1 MGLEHS
7 SVWEL
12 SFHGME
18 DPPKSEFNNLCL
30 YARFEQAK
38 IRERSERDVRREELA
53 NCIQRA
59 LSTFT
64 RLREHITYVIL
75 LLHCTFGFGD
85 RQLLLAWF
93 VYVNMSGS
101 FVVKTRTK
109 AIHETQQNAMP
120 FGTESVVVHGSAF
133 HCCVTLGCL
142 SMRFGRN
149 DRFCECS
156 CSR

>member
-1 MGLEHS
+1 MAGAGFSKSGGS
-7 SVWEL
+7 S
-12 SFHGME
+12 SHGME

-85 RQLLLAWF
+85 KNSLLVWL
-93 VYVNMSGS
+93 VYVNEYFGFLWSRRAQKQFMKRRKMQCRLGLRVWL
-101 FVVKTRTK
+101 FMAVLFIVVL
-109 AIHETQQNAMP
+109 HW
-120 FGTESVVVHGSAF
+120 VV
-133 HCCVTLGCL
+133 
-142 SMRFGRN
+142 
-149 DRFCECS
+149 
-156 CSR
+156 

>member
-1 MGLEHS
+1 MPVRRRYAYVSIGKKTYWFLKENLFFHGSIVGRCQTGSQKMGLEHS

-109 AIHETQQNAMP
+109 AIHETQ
-120 FGTESVVVHGSAF
+120 
-133 HCCVTLGCL
+133 
-142 SMRFGRN
+142 
-149 DRFCECS
+149 
-156 CSR
+156 